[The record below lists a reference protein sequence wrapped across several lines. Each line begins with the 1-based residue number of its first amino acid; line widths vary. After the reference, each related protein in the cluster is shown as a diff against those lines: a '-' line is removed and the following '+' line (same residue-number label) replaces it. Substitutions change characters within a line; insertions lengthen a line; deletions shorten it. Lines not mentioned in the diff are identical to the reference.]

1 MKTNKFKSIK
11 LLRVYFW
18 IIIFLMIP
26 FSNGCAVF
34 QYQLR
39 PPIFRPSTIE
49 TIQVTAYCACG
60 KCCGWE
66 RNWRGQ
72 KVYSY
77 GPHKGEPKIVGLT
90 ASGTWAKKG
99 TIAADT
105 NIFPLGTIMYIKGYG
120 YGVVKIVVQPLWG
133 IISIYSLKITPK
145 PLIGETGIWKSKSG
159 YQKNNI

>member
-11 LLRVYFW
+11 LLKVYFW

-60 KCCGWE
+60 ECCGWE

-120 YGVVKIVVQPLWG
+120 YGIVEDRGSAIVGNHIDIFFKNHTKALDWGNRNMEVKVWL
-133 IISIYSLKITPK
+133 PK
-145 PLIGETGIWKSKSG
+145 K
-159 YQKNNI
+159 